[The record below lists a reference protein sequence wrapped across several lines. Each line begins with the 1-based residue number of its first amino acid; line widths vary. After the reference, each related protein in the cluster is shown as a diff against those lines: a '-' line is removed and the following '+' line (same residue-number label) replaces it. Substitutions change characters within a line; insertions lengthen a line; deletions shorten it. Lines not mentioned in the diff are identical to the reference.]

1 MAKTKWSVQDVR
13 NIFNELDK
21 ITGADSSKVE
31 IKINGRLKRALA
43 RYTCYTQSRKPVNF
57 DFGTDIMNVPDFQ
70 ALKDTA
76 IHEYAHFI
84 VNTVRKSNDMGHS
97 AEFRQ
102 VCKELGTNNYNAT
115 CTRFVSN
122 QVKAARYGID
132 LGLLNEVFEE
142 EDKQVKEFEK
152 ELEWPKPQSFE
163 EIAKEAKEME
173 QPKEEVK
180 EEPKQTKKGRT
191 IGRYTLDG
199 ELVDTGNRAYYMEL
213 GFKPGNLSKA
223 CTGKL
228 EKYKNYKFKYLD

>member
-13 NIFNELDK
+13 NLFNELDK

-43 RYTCYTQSRKPVNF
+43 RYTCYTYSRKPVNF

-84 VNTVRKSNDMGHS
+84 VNTVRKSDNLGHS

-102 VCKELGTNNYNAT
+102 VCKDLGTDNYNAT
-115 CTRFVSN
+115 CTNFVSN
-122 QVKAARYGID
+122 QVKAGR
-132 LGLLNEVFEE
+132 LGFDFKELDNVLN
-142 EDKQVKEFEK
+142 QWEK
-152 ELEWPKPQSFE
+152 ELEQQE
-163 EIAKEAKEME
+163 KELE

-180 EEPKQTKKGRT
+180 EQPKQIKRGRT
-191 IGRYTLDG
+191 IGKFDLNGNLLEKGKSSYFKEQG
-199 ELVDTGNRAYYMEL
+199 YNTGNISKCCNGKSKIHK
-213 GFKPGNLSKA
+213 GFIW
-223 CTGKL
+223 
-228 EKYKNYKFKYLD
+228 KYLD

>member
-1 MAKTKWSVQDVR
+1 MAKTKWSVQDIR
-13 NIFNELDK
+13 NLFNELDK

-43 RYTCYTQSRKPVNF
+43 RYTCYTYSRKPVNF

-84 VNTVRKSNDMGHS
+84 VNTVRKSDNLGHS

-102 VCKELGTNNYNAT
+102 VCKDLGTDNYNAT

-122 QVKAARYGID
+122 QVKAGR
-132 LGLLNEVFEE
+132 LGFNPDELDNMLNQWE
-142 EDKQVKEFEK
+142 Q

-163 EIAKEAKEME
+163 EIVKEAAEEME

-180 EEPKQTKKGRT
+180 EEPKEVEQPKQTTKGKT

-213 GFKPGNLSKA
+213 GFRPGNLSKA

>member
-1 MAKTKWSVQDVR
+1 MAKTKWNVQDVR

-43 RYTCYTQSRKPVNF
+43 RYTCYTVSRKPVNF
-57 DFGTDIMNVPDFQ
+57 DFGTAIMNVPDFQ

-84 VNTVRKSNDMGHS
+84 VNSVRKSFDTGHS

-102 VCKELGTNNYNAT
+102 VCKDLGTDNYNAT

-122 QVKAARYGID
+122 QVQIGR
-132 LGLLNEVFEE
+132 LGFNPDELLE
-142 EDKQVKEFEK
+142 QWEK
-152 ELEWPKPQSFE
+152 ESEQPKE
-163 EIAKEAKEME
+163 EVKE

-180 EEPKQTKKGRT
+180 EEPKQEVKKSTKGRT
-191 IGRYTLDG
+191 IGKFDL
-199 ELVDTGNRAYYMEL
+199 E
-213 GFKPGNLSKA
+213 GNLLEKGKSSYFKEQGYPMGNVSKA
-223 CTGKL
+223 CNGKL
-228 EKYKNYKFKYLD
+228 KTCKGYVWKYLD

>member
-1 MAKTKWSVQDVR
+1 MAKTKWSVQDIR
-13 NIFNELDK
+13 NLFNELDK

-43 RYTCYTQSRKPVNF
+43 RYTCYTYSRKPVNF

-84 VNTVRKSNDMGHS
+84 VNTVRKSDNLGHS

-102 VCKELGTNNYNAT
+102 VCKDLGTDNYNAT

-122 QVKAARYGID
+122 QVKAGR
-132 LGLLNEVFEE
+132 LGFNPDELDDMLN
-142 EDKQVKEFEK
+142 QWEK

-191 IGRYTLDG
+191 IGKFDL
-199 ELVDTGNRAYYMEL
+199 N
-213 GFKPGNLSKA
+213 GNLLEQGKSSYFKEQGYPMGNVSK
-223 CTGKL
+223 CCNGKL
-228 EKYKNYKFKYLD
+228 KTVKGFTWKYLD

>member
-13 NIFNELDK
+13 NLFNELDK

-43 RYTCYTQSRKPVNF
+43 RYTCYTYSRKPVNF

-84 VNTVRKSNDMGHS
+84 VNTVRKSDNLGHS

-102 VCKELGTNNYNAT
+102 VCKDLGTDNYNAT

-122 QVKAARYGID
+122 QVKAGR
-132 LGLLNEVFEE
+132 LGFNPEELDNVLN
-142 EDKQVKEFEK
+142 QWEK

-163 EIAKEAKEME
+163 EIVKEAKEME

-180 EEPKQTKKGRT
+180 EEPKQEIKKSTKGRL
-191 IGRYTLDG
+191 IGKFDL
-199 ELVDTGNRAYYMEL
+199 N
-213 GFKPGNLSKA
+213 GNLLEQGKSSYFKEQGYPMGNVSK
-223 CTGKL
+223 CCNGKL
-228 EKYKNYKFKYLD
+228 KTVKGFTWKYLD

>member
-1 MAKTKWSVQDVR
+1 MAKTKWSVQDIR
-13 NIFNELDK
+13 NLFNELDK

-84 VNTVRKSNDMGHS
+84 VNTVRKSDNLGHS

-102 VCKELGTNNYNAT
+102 VCKDLGTNNYNAT

-122 QVKAARYGID
+122 QVKAGR
-132 LGLLNEVFEE
+132 LGFNPEELDNVLN
-142 EDKQVKEFEK
+142 QWEK

-163 EIAKEAKEME
+163 EIVKEAKEME

-180 EEPKQTKKGRT
+180 EEPKQEVKKSTKGRL
-191 IGRYTLDG
+191 IGKFDL
-199 ELVDTGNRAYYMEL
+199 N
-213 GFKPGNLSKA
+213 GNLLEQGKSSYFKEQGYPMGNVSK
-223 CTGKL
+223 CCNGKL
-228 EKYKNYKFKYLD
+228 KTVKGFTWKYLD

>member
-1 MAKTKWSVQDVR
+1 MAKTKWSVQDIR
-13 NIFNELDK
+13 NLFNELDK

-43 RYTCYTQSRKPVNF
+43 RYTCYTYSRKPVNF

-84 VNTVRKSNDMGHS
+84 VNTVRKSDNLGHS

-102 VCKELGTNNYNAT
+102 VCKDLGTDNYNAT

-122 QVKAARYGID
+122 QVKAGR
-132 LGLLNEVFEE
+132 LGFNPDELDNMLN
-142 EDKQVKEFEK
+142 QWEK

-191 IGRYTLDG
+191 IGKFDL
-199 ELVDTGNRAYYMEL
+199 N
-213 GFKPGNLSKA
+213 GNLLEQGKSSYFKEQGYPMGNVSK
-223 CTGKL
+223 CCNGKL
-228 EKYKNYKFKYLD
+228 KTVKGFTWKYLD

>member
-43 RYTCYTQSRKPVNF
+43 RYTCYTYSRVPVKF

-84 VNTVRKSNDMGHS
+84 VNSVRKSENLGHS

-102 VCKELGTNNYNAT
+102 VCKDLGTDNYNSV
-115 CTRFVSN
+115 CTSFVSN
-122 QVKAARYGID
+122 QVKAGR
-132 LGLLNEVFEE
+132 LGFNPDELDNMLN
-142 EDKQVKEFEK
+142 QWEK

-180 EEPKQTKKGRT
+180 EEPKKSTKGRT
-191 IGRYTLDG
+191 IGKFDL
-199 ELVDTGNRAYYMEL
+199 N
-213 GFKPGNLSKA
+213 GNLLEQGNFSHFKKQGYPMGNVSK
-223 CTGKL
+223 CCNGKL
-228 EKYKNYKFKYLD
+228 KTVKGFTWRYLD

>member
-1 MAKTKWSVQDVR
+1 MAKTKWSVQDIR
-13 NIFNELDK
+13 NLFNELDK

-43 RYTCYTQSRKPVNF
+43 RYTCYTYSRKPVNF

-84 VNTVRKSNDMGHS
+84 VNTVRKSDNLGHS

-102 VCKELGTNNYNAT
+102 VCKDLGTDNYNAT

-191 IGRYTLDG
+191 IGKFDL
-199 ELVDTGNRAYYMEL
+199 N
-213 GFKPGNLSKA
+213 GNLLEQGKSSYFKEQGYPMGNVSK
-223 CTGKL
+223 CCNGKL
-228 EKYKNYKFKYLD
+228 KTVKGFTWKYLD

>member
-1 MAKTKWSVQDVR
+1 MAKTKWSVQDIR
-13 NIFNELDK
+13 NLFNELDK

-43 RYTCYTQSRKPVNF
+43 RYTCYTYSRKPVNF

-84 VNTVRKSNDMGHS
+84 VNTVRKSDNLGHS

-102 VCKELGTNNYNAT
+102 VCKDLGTDNYNAT

-122 QVKAARYGID
+122 QVKAGR
-132 LGLLNEVFEE
+132 LGFNPDELLE
-142 EDKQVKEFEK
+142 QWEK

-163 EIAKEAKEME
+163 EIVKEAKEME

-180 EEPKQTKKGRT
+180 EEPKQEIKKSTKGRT
-191 IGRYTLDG
+191 IGKFDL
-199 ELVDTGNRAYYMEL
+199 E
-213 GFKPGNLSKA
+213 GNLLEQGKSSYFKEQGYPMGNVSKA
-223 CTGKL
+223 CNGKL
-228 EKYKNYKFKYLD
+228 KTVKGFTWKYLD

>member
-1 MAKTKWSVQDVR
+1 MAKTKWSVQDIR
-13 NIFNELDK
+13 NLFNELDK

-43 RYTCYTQSRKPVNF
+43 RYTCYTYSRKPVNF

-84 VNTVRKSNDMGHS
+84 INTVRKSDNLGHS

-122 QVKAARYGID
+122 QVKAGR
-132 LGLLNEVFEE
+132 LGFNPDELLN
-142 EDKQVKEFEK
+142 QWEK
-152 ELEWPKPQSFE
+152 ESEWPKPQSFE
-163 EIAKEAKEME
+163 EIVKEAKEME

-180 EEPKQTKKGRT
+180 EEPKEEIKKSTKGRT
-191 IGRYTLDG
+191 IGKFDL
-199 ELVDTGNRAYYMEL
+199 N
-213 GFKPGNLSKA
+213 GNLLEKGKSSYFKEQGYPMGNVSKA
-223 CTGKL
+223 ANGKL
-228 EKYKNYKFKYLD
+228 KTCKGFVWKYLD

>member
-1 MAKTKWSVQDVR
+1 MAKTKWSVQDIR
-13 NIFNELDK
+13 NLFNELDK

-43 RYTCYTQSRKPVNF
+43 RYTCYTYSRKPVNF

-84 VNTVRKSNDMGHS
+84 VNTVRKSDNLGHS

-102 VCKELGTNNYNAT
+102 VCKDLGTDNYNAT

-122 QVKAARYGID
+122 QVKAGR
-132 LGLLNEVFEE
+132 LGFNPDELDNMLN
-142 EDKQVKEFEK
+142 QWEK

-173 QPKEEVK
+173 QPKEEEK
-180 EEPKQTKKGRT
+180 EEPKKSTKGRT
-191 IGRYTLDG
+191 IGKFDL
-199 ELVDTGNRAYYMEL
+199 N
-213 GFKPGNLSKA
+213 GNLLEQGKSSYFKEQGYPMGNVSK
-223 CTGKL
+223 CCNGKL
-228 EKYKNYKFKYLD
+228 KTVKGFTWKYLD

>member
-1 MAKTKWSVQDVR
+1 MAKTKWSVQDIR
-13 NIFNELDK
+13 NLFNELDK

-43 RYTCYTQSRKPVNF
+43 RYTCYTYSRKPVNF

-84 VNTVRKSNDMGHS
+84 VNTVRKSDNLGHS

-102 VCKELGTNNYNAT
+102 VCKDLGTDNYNAT

-122 QVKAARYGID
+122 QVKAGR
-132 LGLLNEVFEE
+132 LGFNPDELLE
-142 EDKQVKEFEK
+142 QWEK
-152 ELEWPKPQSFE
+152 ESEWPKPQSFE

-180 EEPKQTKKGRT
+180 EEPKQEIKKSTKGRT
-191 IGRYTLDG
+191 IGKFDL
-199 ELVDTGNRAYYMEL
+199 N
-213 GFKPGNLSKA
+213 GNLLEQGKSSYFKEQGYPMGNVSK
-223 CTGKL
+223 CCNGKL
-228 EKYKNYKFKYLD
+228 KTVKGFIWKYLD

>member
-84 VNTVRKSNDMGHS
+84 VNSVRKSDNLGHS

-102 VCKELGTNNYNAT
+102 VCKDLGTDNYNAT
-115 CTRFVSN
+115 CTSFVSN
-122 QVKAARYGID
+122 QVRAGR
-132 LGLLNEVFEE
+132 LGFDPDELL
-142 EDKQVKEFEK
+142 KQWEK
-152 ELEWPKPQSFE
+152 ELEQPKPQPT
-163 EIAKEAKEME
+163 E

-180 EEPKQTKKGRT
+180 EEPKQEIKKSTRGKT
-191 IGRYTLDG
+191 IGRFDL
-199 ELVDTGNRAYYMEL
+199 E
-213 GFKPGNLSKA
+213 GNLLEQGKSSYFKEQGYPMGNVSK
-223 CTGKL
+223 CCNGKL
-228 EKYKNYKFKYLD
+228 KTCKGYVWKYLD

>member
-13 NIFNELDK
+13 NLFNELDK

-43 RYTCYTQSRKPVNF
+43 RYTCYTYSRIPVKF

-84 VNTVRKSNDMGHS
+84 VNTVRKSDNLGHS

-122 QVKAARYGID
+122 QVKAGR
-132 LGLLNEVFEE
+132 LGFNPDELDNMLN
-142 EDKQVKEFEK
+142 QWEK
-152 ELEWPKPQSFE
+152 ESEWPKPQSFE
-163 EIAKEAKEME
+163 EIVKEAKETE

-180 EEPKQTKKGRT
+180 EQPKQEIKKSTKGRL
-191 IGRYTLDG
+191 IGKFDL
-199 ELVDTGNRAYYMEL
+199 N
-213 GFKPGNLSKA
+213 GNLLEKGKSSYFKEQGYPMGNVSK
-223 CTGKL
+223 CCNGKL
-228 EKYKNYKFKYLD
+228 KTVKGFTWKYLD